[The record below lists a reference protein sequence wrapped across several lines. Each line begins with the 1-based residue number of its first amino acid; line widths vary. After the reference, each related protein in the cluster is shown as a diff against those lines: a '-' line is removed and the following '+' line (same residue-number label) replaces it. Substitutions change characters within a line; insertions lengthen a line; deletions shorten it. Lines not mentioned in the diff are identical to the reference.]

1 MTIKIKQT
9 WGLLFL
15 LFVAVTYLIIFF
27 LLNSSKKSDVIEIYF
42 ADRVTAAHKI
52 LIDKYNKLNEG
63 KIKVIP
69 IDFPN
74 FDFSTN
80 ERKEMLARSL
90 RGRGDGID
98 LFAVDLIWVQR
109 FAKWC
114 EPLDKYFSDDEKGK
128 ILKSALESC
137 YYEGELVA
145 VPLDLVQGVIYYR
158 EDLLKRFKDGD
169 NIIRRIN
176 NDITWNEFIKLKN
189 EIKPSTPY
197 YIFPATDY
205 EGLICCFMELL
216 LSLNR
221 DYFSEEGFNLNTYEA
236 EKSLQLLVDFVNKN
250 KATPEIVTEFTEIPS
265 YEYFIN
271 SDALFIRGWPSY
283 DKDFKESPFDPEKE
297 SHLKKIPI
305 PHFDSGVPTSIFGG
319 WNLMVSKFS
328 NKKEITVDFMKFL
341 LKNESQEIFYRE
353 SGYYPIVNSFY
364 ENPEYLKKY
373 PEIESFKNFMKTGVH
388 RPAHVD
394 YTRYSKIMS
403 FYFKKAIQNKISVK
417 QALVECT
424 NAIQT
429 DKVMIKEF

>member
-158 EDLLKRFKDGD
+158 EDLLKRFKGGD

-221 DYFSEEGFNLNTYEA
+221 NYFSEEGFNLNTYEA

-305 PHFDSGVPTSIFGG
+305 PHFDSGIPTSIFGG

-417 QALVECT
+417 QALIECT

>member
-305 PHFDSGVPTSIFGG
+305 PHFDSGIPTSIFGG

-417 QALVECT
+417 QALIECT

>member
-305 PHFDSGVPTSIFGG
+305 PHFDSGIPTSIFGG

>member
-158 EDLLKRFKDGD
+158 EDLLKRFKGGD

-271 SDALFIRGWPSY
+271 NDALFIRGWPSY

-353 SGYYPIVNSFY
+353 SGYYPIGNSFY

>member
-158 EDLLKRFKDGD
+158 EDLLKRFKGGD

-221 DYFSEEGFNLNTYEA
+221 NYFSEEGFNLNTYEA

-271 SDALFIRGWPSY
+271 NDALFIRGWPSY

-305 PHFDSGVPTSIFGG
+305 PHFDSGIPTSIFGG

>member
-158 EDLLKRFKDGD
+158 EDLLKRFKGGD

-271 SDALFIRGWPSY
+271 NDALFIRGWPSY

-305 PHFDSGVPTSIFGG
+305 PHFDSGIPTSIFGG

>member
-221 DYFSEEGFNLNTYEA
+221 NYFSEEGFNLNTYEA

-271 SDALFIRGWPSY
+271 NDALFIRGWPSY

>member
-158 EDLLKRFKDGD
+158 EDLLKRFKGGD

-221 DYFSEEGFNLNTYEA
+221 NYFSEEGFNLNTYEA

-271 SDALFIRGWPSY
+271 NDALFIRGWPSY